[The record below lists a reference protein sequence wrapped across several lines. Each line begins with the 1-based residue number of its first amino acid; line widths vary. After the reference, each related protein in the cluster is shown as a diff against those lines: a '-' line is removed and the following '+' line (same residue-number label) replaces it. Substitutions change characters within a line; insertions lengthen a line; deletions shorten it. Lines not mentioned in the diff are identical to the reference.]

1 MLTKNMIEKFI
12 IFPTP
17 IIKTQLEENLNI
29 FKEFALSLK
38 ENKIFTNVGGFHSS
52 MLNINEPPLN
62 SLKDKITKIAN
73 DNFFED
79 LKLKKN
85 LEIENMWVNI
95 NGYKDYNQ
103 EHFHPYY
110 IISGIYYV
118 NVNDQSGELKLHKN
132 DSLHLMS
139 LINTTKEFNLFTSS
153 SYLIKP
159 KNNMLILFPS
169 WIKHSVM
176 PNLSQEK
183 RISIAFDLC

>member
-1 MLTKNMIEKFI
+1 
-12 IFPTP
+12 
-17 IIKTQLEENLNI
+17 
-29 FKEFALSLK
+29 
-38 ENKIFTNVGGFHSS
+38 
-52 MLNINEPPLN
+52 
-62 SLKDKITKIAN
+62 
-73 DNFFED
+73 
-79 LKLKKN
+79 
-85 LEIENMWVNI
+85 MWVNI

-139 LINTTKEFNLFTSS
+139 LINTTKEFNLFTSN

-183 RISIAFDLC
+183 RISIAFDLR